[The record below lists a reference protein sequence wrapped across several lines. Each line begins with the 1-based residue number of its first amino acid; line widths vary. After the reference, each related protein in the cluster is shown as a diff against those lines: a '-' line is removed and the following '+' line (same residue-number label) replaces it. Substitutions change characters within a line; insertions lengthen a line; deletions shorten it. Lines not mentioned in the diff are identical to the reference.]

1 MMIQSFEPGSS
12 GVVVYIAQGV
22 IALFVLLLLAL
33 FVRTAVVVSTLVWL
47 PFVQRFGRTKGD
59 TSDAEHDSSVPPS

>member
-1 MMIQSFEPGSS
+1 MIQNFEPGSS
-12 GVVVYIAQGV
+12 GVGVYIAQGV

-47 PFVQRFGRTKGD
+47 PFVQRFGRKTRD
-59 TSDAEHDSSVPPS
+59 TSDSEHDSSSPPK